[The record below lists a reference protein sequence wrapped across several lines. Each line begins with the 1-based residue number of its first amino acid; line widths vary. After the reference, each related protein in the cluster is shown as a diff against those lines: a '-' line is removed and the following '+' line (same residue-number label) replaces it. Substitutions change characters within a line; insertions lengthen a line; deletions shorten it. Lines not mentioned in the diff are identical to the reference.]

1 MLAEAKGIAAELTE
15 QRRKAAKQLEG
26 EIVRELSELDMDK
39 VKMRVAVRTGTKL
52 SAHGCDT
59 VTFEIS
65 VNPGEPEKPLSKVA
79 SGGELS
85 RIMLALKNVLT
96 CLLYTS
102 CRTTHSACCVR
113 RCASSSWTRCR
124 RPAVIWRPI
133 WAL

>member
-15 QRRKAAKQLEG
+15 QRRKAAKQLES

-85 RIMLALKNVLT
+85 INGEQNGMPVKISFS
-96 CLLYTS
+96 TS
-102 CRTTHSACCVR
+102 VR
-113 RCASSSWTRCR
+113 EGDSIRD
-124 RPAVIWRPI
+124 
-133 WAL
+133 LG

>member
-65 VNPGEPEKPLSKVA
+65 VNPGEPEKPLSRWPPAA
-79 SGGELS
+79 S
-85 RIMLALKNVLT
+85 
-96 CLLYTS
+96 
-102 CRTTHSACCVR
+102 
-113 RCASSSWTRCR
+113 
-124 RPAVIWRPI
+124 
-133 WAL
+133 